1 MKKIIFLVL
10 SLNFLY
16 ANKYYYEFNK
26 KVEVEEIEK
35 NSSVDDTKE
44 YTTKDGKIV
53 RFKNEILV
61 QCKENADCQDEFEE
75 LSLDN
80 IEQIDSRFF
89 LIKLDDTK
97 DIFEYCEK
105 LYQKSDIESAHPNFI
120 NKRTKR

>member
-1 MKKIIFLVL
+1 MKKLFFLIL

-16 ANKYYYEFNK
+16 ANKYYYEFDK
-26 KVEVEEIEK
+26 KVEVEEIQEN
-35 NSSVDDTKE
+35 NSEDNIKE
-44 YTTKDGKIV
+44 YRTKDGKIV
-53 RFKNEILV
+53 RFRNEILV
-61 QCKENADCQDEFEE
+61 QCRENSDCQNEFEE

-80 IEQIDSRFF
+80 IEQIDSKFF
-89 LIKLDDTK
+89 LIKLDDTQ

>member
-1 MKKIIFLVL
+1 MKKIFFLVL

-16 ANKYYYEFNK
+16 ADKYYYEFNK
-26 KVEVEEIEK
+26 KVEVEEIQIN
-35 NSSVDDTKE
+35 NSENDIKE
-44 YTTKDGKIV
+44 YSTKDGRIV

-80 IEQIDSRFF
+80 IEQIDSIFF
-89 LIKLDDTK
+89 LIKLDVTQ